1 MINTPILYQGNTVWV
16 ESECAWFS
24 ILWAL
29 LRMKPDTD
37 YVKIGKEII
46 AEDWNSMGFMRA
58 INWFIKK
65 GYVKGYKKCIYTPFI
80 SKKYPIITTLY
91 SVDWIETWKP
101 PYKLTYKPKG
111 TWGAHLVCID
121 SLWKIANSWWESFGD
136 KWYFYFTPDQVKT
149 FGQCF
154 YLVI

>member
-37 YVKIGKEII
+37 YIKIGKEII

-65 GYVKGYKKCIYTPFI
+65 GYVKGYKKCIFLFSIYFLI
-80 SKKYPIITTLY
+80 SKSFSTTISDAVDCIKLLNAAYVFLGFTITPNALL
-91 SVDWIETWKP
+91 I
-101 PYKLTYKPKG
+101 
-111 TWGAHLVCID
+111 
-121 SLWKIANSWWESFGD
+121 
-136 KWYFYFTPDQVKT
+136 
-149 FGQCF
+149 
-154 YLVI
+154 